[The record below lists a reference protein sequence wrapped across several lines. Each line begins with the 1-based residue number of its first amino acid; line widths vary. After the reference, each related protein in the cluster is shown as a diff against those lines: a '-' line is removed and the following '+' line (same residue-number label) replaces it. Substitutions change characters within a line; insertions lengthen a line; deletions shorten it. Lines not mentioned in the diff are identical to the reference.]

1 MLQKI
6 LVVDDEPDIE
16 LLVKSKF
23 RKRIKDKELEFVF
36 ASNGVEALAKLE
48 TDPDLNILLT
58 DINMPEM
65 DGLTLLTK
73 LPKLNRILK
82 AIVISAYGDMSNIRR
97 AMNLGAADFIIKPID
112 FQDLEVTIS
121 KIIHQYEELKEALEA
136 KMRLT
141 SIENELEIARR
152 LQQAMLP
159 KSFTPMAGVDSF
171 ELFGTMIPARE
182 VGGDFF
188 DFFPLNKKKLALV
201 IADVSGKSISAALFM
216 AISKS
221 LIRAFAPGSCSP
233 DAVMRSTNSLI
244 AKENDSSMF
253 ITAFYAVLDVE
264 SGEIAYCNAGHN
276 PPYII
281 SKEGRCRQ
289 IGALEG
295 MALGICE
302 MAEAEKIKPY
312 KLCTDRLGKGEILLL
327 YTDGITEAMN
337 SDGQIYGEQ
346 RLEHALQA
354 SVGLSLPEMAAS
366 LLADVKKYAGD
377 EEQSDDETLL
387 YLKFSGSCLTKQV
400 IEESKAPFASALL
413 ERKFSLESNQSPNTL
428 EEELTI
434 LKEKIFNQQKLVSLG
449 MLCAGAAHEIKNPLN
464 FIANFAAISME
475 LLDELTEKL
484 HLLAPKH
491 SQLLVE
497 IEELLLQMRQNGIK
511 ISEHSRRVESIIMN
525 MLAQAQGS
533 TTHSMSA
540 VNLHQLIDEIVNLSF
555 HGMRALDPSFNVK
568 FERKYDP
575 DIKEVKIIPE
585 ELTRVLHNLLHNS
598 YYATRQKKQ
607 HRGESYQPLIILQT
621 KQHSDSIEIIIWDN
635 GEGIK
640 EENLDKIFTPFF
652 TTKSAQEGSGL
663 GLAISKAIVTEIHKG
678 QIFVHSLEGEWAE
691 FSISL
696 PKMP

>member
-1 MLQKI
+1 MTQKI

-48 TDPDLNILLT
+48 ADTDLNIILT

-65 DGLTLLTK
+65 DGLTLLTM

-121 KIIHQYEELKEALEA
+121 KTIHQYEELKEALET

-159 KSFTPMAGVDSF
+159 KSFTPMAGINSF
-171 ELFGTMIPARE
+171 ELFGMMIPARE

-188 DFFPLNKKKLALV
+188 DFFPLSKEKLGLV
-201 IADVSGKSISAALFM
+201 IADVSGKSIGAALFM

-221 LIRAFAPGSCSP
+221 LIRAFAPGSGSP
-233 DAVMRSTNSLI
+233 EAVMRSANSLI
-244 AKENDSSMF
+244 ARENESSMF
-253 ITAFYAVLDVE
+253 ITAFYAVLDVR

-281 SKEGRCRQ
+281 SKEGGCRQ

-302 MAEAEKIKPY
+302 AEEVDKTKPY
-312 KLCTDRLGKGEILLL
+312 KLCTDRLKDGEILLL

-337 SDGQIYGEQ
+337 SEGRIYGEQ
-346 RLEHALQA
+346 RLEHALRA
-354 SVGLSLPEMAAS
+354 GVGLPLPQMAAE
-366 LLADVKKYAGD
+366 LLADVKKYRGD

-387 YLKFSGSCLTKQV
+387 YLKFLGPQDTSYK
-400 IEESKAPFASALL
+400 ESQQASFSAAAAHAP
-413 ERKFSLESNQSPNTL
+413 ED
-428 EEELTI
+428 ELAI
-434 LKEKIFNQQKLVSLG
+434 LKEKILNQQKLVSLG

-464 FIANFAAISME
+464 FIANFAALSME
-475 LLDELTEKL
+475 LFDELTEKL
-484 HLLAPKH
+484 HLLISRNPE
-491 SQLLVE
+491 LLAEV
-497 IEELLLQMRQNGIK
+497 EELLTQMRQNGIK
-511 ISEHSRRVESIIMN
+511 ILEHSRRVESVVMN

-533 TTHSMSA
+533 ATHIRS
-540 VNLHQLIDEIVNLSF
+540 VNLHQLINEIVNLSF

-568 FERKYDP
+568 FEKKYDP
-575 DIKEVKIIPE
+575 DIKEIKIVPDEI
-585 ELTRVLHNLLHNS
+585 TRVLHNLLHNA
-598 YYATRQKKQ
+598 YYATHQKKRQK
-607 HRGESYQPLIILQT
+607 GESYQPLIVLQT
-621 KQHSDSIEIIIWDN
+621 KQFPDSIEIIIWDN

-640 EENLDKIFTPFF
+640 KENLDRIFTPFF
-652 TTKSAQEGSGL
+652 TTKSAQDGSGL

-678 QIFVHSLEGEWAE
+678 QICARSLEGEWAE

-696 PKMP
+696 PKLP